1 MTADRK
7 KALFIVNPVSGKMK
21 IKNELFT
28 VLKMFSDAGY
38 ESSVLMTSKRGDA
51 TEFAREN
58 RNVYDVIVACG
69 GDGTLNEVVSG
80 LMQRPENGRPKIGF
94 IPSGTTNDL
103 AETHGIPKDPKKAA
117 ELIISGTV
125 AKNDVGTFNETR
137 YFNYVA
143 SCGAFADVSY
153 TTSQSS
159 KNMLGHFAYVLGGIK
174 SLAEIKPI
182 RMKVTSD
189 EYSEEGE
196 FVYAGVTN
204 ALSVGG
210 MFKFDKNEV
219 SLDDGRFEV
228 LLVRKPINA
237 SFYIDMMKML
247 SKKVYDDK
255 SVVFFRASDI
265 KIECKTPVGWT
276 VDGEY
281 AGDIRSAHIVNIRG
295 GIEII
300 K

>member
-1 MTADRK
+1 MNYRIERDSIGEREIPAD
-7 KALFIVNPVSGKMK
+7 AYYGVQSL
-21 IKNELFT
+21 
-28 VLKMFSDAGY
+28 
-38 ESSVLMTSKRGDA
+38 RGH
-51 TEFAREN
+51 EN
-58 RNVYDVIVACG
+58 FHI
-69 GDGTLNEVVSG
+69 T
-80 LMQRPENGRPKIGF
+80 GRPLPTEYI
-94 IPSGTTNDL
+94 
-103 AETHGIPKDPKKAA
+103 E
-117 ELIISGTV
+117 
-125 AKNDVGTFNETR
+125 
-137 YFNYVA
+137 
-143 SCGAFADVSY
+143 
-153 TTSQSS
+153 
-159 KNMLGHFAYVLGGIK
+159 

>member
-1 MTADRK
+1 MTTSRK
-7 KALFIVNPVSGKMK
+7 KALFIVNPVSGKMR
-21 IKNELFT
+21 IKNELFAI
-28 VLKMFSDAGY
+28 LKLFSDSGY

-51 TEFAREN
+51 MSFAL
-58 RNVYDVIVACG
+58 YCPSDLSVIVACG

-80 LMQRPENGRPKIGF
+80 LMQRPENERPKVGF
-94 IPSGTTNDL
+94 IPAGTTNDL

-117 ELIISGTV
+117 ELIISGNA
-125 AKNDVGTFNETR
+125 AKNDVGTFNGTR

-153 TTSQSS
+153 TTSQSA

-174 SLAEIKPI
+174 SLAEIKP
-182 RMKVTSD
+182 RKMKITSD

-210 MFKFDKNEV
+210 MFKFDKNDV
-219 SLDDGRFEV
+219 SLDDGSFEV

-237 SFYIDMMKML
+237 SFYFDMMKML

-265 KIECKTPVGWT
+265 KIECETPVGWT

-281 AGDIRSAHIVNIRG
+281 AGDIRSAHILNICG